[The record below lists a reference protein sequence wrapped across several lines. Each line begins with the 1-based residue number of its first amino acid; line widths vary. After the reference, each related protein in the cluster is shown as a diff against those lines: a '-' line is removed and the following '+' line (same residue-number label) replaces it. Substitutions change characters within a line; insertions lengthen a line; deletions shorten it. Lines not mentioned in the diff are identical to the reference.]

1 MNPFTHFLVILTL
14 LAGHAAFAQ
23 TAFLGIIPEKS
34 VDVQVQG
41 YNGTGL
47 MLKQVVAKTPAADG
61 GLKAGDVLILFDG
74 KPVEDGDDLTFFLRK
89 SNPGDRVTLEW
100 VRGGARQ
107 KGAVKLGSREEPD
120 VKIKVMGKEIASINL
135 DDSAFLGIGS
145 LSINDNLL
153 KHFGVKDD
161 HGILIDAVVKGSPAE
176 RAGVRVGDVLVEL
189 DGHAVESPGRL
200 RRLLED
206 RKPGDK
212 VRLRLVRDRQN
223 LVVDVVLADR
233 DRAELKLELELP
245 ELPELP
251 ELARITELPDWR
263 GPGDFPG
270 RAAIVSTLELI
281 KRLAGTPLTLLEN

>member
-1 MNPFTHFLVILTL
+1 MNPLTHFLVILSL
-14 LAGHAAFAQ
+14 LAGPVAFAQ
-23 TAFLGIIPEKS
+23 TAFLGIIPEKP
-34 VDVQVQG
+34 VEVQAQG
-41 YNGTGL
+41 FQGTGL
-47 MLKQVVAKTPAADG
+47 MLKQVVAKTPAAEG

-74 KPVEDGDDLTFFLRK
+74 KPVEDGDDLTFFLRQ
-89 SNPGDRVTLEW
+89 STPGDRVNLEW
-100 VRGGARQ
+100 VRGGERR
-107 KGAVKLGSREEPD
+107 KGVVKLGSRDEPD
-120 VKIKVMGKEIASINL
+120 VKVKVLGKEIATINL

-153 KHFGVKDD
+153 KHFAVKEG

-206 RKPGDK
+206 LKPGDK
-212 VRLRLVRDRQN
+212 VRLRLVRDRQS

-233 DRAELKLELELP
+233 DRAEMDLDLQVPGLP

-251 ELARITELPDWR
+251 HWPEAPELGWSGRVPGQAALVATVELVKKLAAR
-263 GPGDFPG
+263 
-270 RAAIVSTLELI
+270 
-281 KRLAGTPLTLLEN
+281 PLFLREN